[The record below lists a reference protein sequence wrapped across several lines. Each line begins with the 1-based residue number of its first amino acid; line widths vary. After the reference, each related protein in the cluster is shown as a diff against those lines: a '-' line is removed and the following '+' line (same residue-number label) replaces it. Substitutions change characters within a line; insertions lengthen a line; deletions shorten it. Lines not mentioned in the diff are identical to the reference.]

1 MLLVI
6 ICVVLMLGICIF
18 IHELGHLLCGMLVGV
33 EARIFSIGYG
43 KGVWKKRIGRTVY
56 QITAIPIGGYV
67 MFCGDQYF
75 RKLHKK
81 TGEL

>member
-56 QITAIPIGGYV
+56 QITAIPIGG
-67 MFCGDQYF
+67 
-75 RKLHKK
+75 
-81 TGEL
+81 